1 MRGKKDFLVGSI
13 LCLLMI
19 ICLSGCKEEL
29 EEQEQGNE
37 QPAIEQEESF
47 SETEVISEEQE
58 ALVEEASYEID
69 PEFVDE
75 MIPVYEDVLQPIG
88 TEAEFDKLD
97 AVDWEEDVR
106 PFMEYDWLRDSGI
119 EANHLVDNRWV
130 MQMGDLNLDGQPE
143 MLISE
148 VIYNKEEFTYIYTVK
163 DGEVVSCG
171 KLKGS
176 RDYMFQEDFS
186 EAGPFY
192 PSYYVDVY
200 RNDEGD
206 LRFLSCDVVQM
217 ADWGWVQIY
226 VGNYD
231 GETVSC
237 EPVYGA
243 GYAKSSDGEMHY
255 TCYTGDIV
263 EENKQIEDDEKYSE
277 FNRLMDEYMEGYEKV
292 DVDFTVSEYYPPE
305 VAMYMPITDQKTVS
319 DNIRYSFAQALG
331 YDIASA
337 GALTEEELS
346 QINEDAKLVY
356 EEYVS
361 NDENMRYY
369 ATPTGEEAMKYRTE
383 YVMADADGNGILD
396 LVIREPRQWYFYT
409 YDYEKDEMV
418 NFACIG
424 SGHAYEYNMQTD
436 GTYIYWGIEGPKFED
451 ECYRLYF
458 RHFYL
463 DEDGEEVTIEWFDI
477 EDINDDLEYG
487 KGDVISI
494 QYGDGEIEEC
504 SYEEWRGVA
513 WKYIEMVGGQSTINK
528 DLELKDMV
536 EWMVYF
542 EGEM

>member
-1 MRGKKDFLVGSI
+1 MRGKKRFLVGSI

-19 ICLSGCKEEL
+19 ICLLGCKDEL
-29 EEQEQGNE
+29 DSQGNM
-37 QPAIEQEESF
+37 QPAIGQEESI
-47 SETEVISEEQE
+47 SETESGNTEPEETSEDTW
-58 ALVEEASYEID
+58 EID
-69 PEFVDE
+69 PEFVEE
-75 MIPVYEDVLQPIG
+75 MILVYEDVLQPIG
-88 TEAEFDKLD
+88 TEEEFDKLD

-106 PFMEYDWLRDSGI
+106 PFMEYNWLRDSGI

-130 MQMGDLNLDGQPE
+130 MQLGDLNQDGQPE

-163 DGEVVSCG
+163 DGEVVPCG
-171 KLKGS
+171 RLNGS

-186 EAGPFY
+186 EAGAFY

-200 RNDEGD
+200 QNEEGD

-226 VGNYD
+226 AGNYD

-243 GYAKSSDGEMHY
+243 GYAKSSDGAMHY
-255 TCYTGDIV
+255 TCYVGDIV
-263 EENKQIEDDEKYSE
+263 EENKQMEDDEKYSE

-292 DVDFTVSEYYPPE
+292 DMDFIVSEYYPPE

-319 DNIRYSFAQALG
+319 DNIRYGFAKALD

-337 GALTEEELS
+337 GTLTEEELR

-369 ATPTGEEAMKYRTE
+369 ATPTGEEKMKYRTE

-418 NFACIG
+418 NFACVG
-424 SGHAYEYNMQTD
+424 SGHAYEYDMRSD
-436 GTYIYWGIEGPKFED
+436 GTYIYWGMKGPQFED

-494 QYGDGEIEEC
+494 QYGDGEITEC

-513 WKYIEMVGGQSTINK
+513 WKYIEMVGGQSAINK

-536 EWMVYF
+536 EWTVYF
-542 EGEM
+542 EGQ

>member
-1 MRGKKDFLVGSI
+1 MRGKKRFLVGSI

-19 ICLSGCKEEL
+19 ICLLGCKDEL
-29 EEQEQGNE
+29 DSQENM
-37 QPAIEQEESF
+37 QPAIGQEESISGME
-47 SETEVISEEQE
+47 SENTEPEETSEDTW
-58 ALVEEASYEID
+58 EID
-69 PEFVDE
+69 PEFVEE
-75 MIPVYEDVLQPIG
+75 MILVYEDVLQPIG
-88 TEAEFDKLD
+88 TEEEFDKLD

-106 PFMEYDWLRDSGI
+106 PFMEYNWLRDSGI

-130 MQMGDLNLDGQPE
+130 MQLGDLNQDGQPE

-163 DGEVVSCG
+163 DGEVVPCG
-171 KLKGS
+171 RLNGS

-186 EAGPFY
+186 EAGAFY
-192 PSYYVDVY
+192 PSYYVEVY
-200 RNDEGD
+200 QNEEGD

-226 VGNYD
+226 AGSYD

-243 GYAKSSDGEMHY
+243 GYAKSSDGAMHY
-255 TCYTGDIV
+255 TCYVGDIV
-263 EENKQIEDDEKYSE
+263 DENKQMEDDEKYSE

-292 DVDFTVSEYYPPE
+292 DMDFIVSEYYPPE

-319 DNIRYSFAQALG
+319 DNIRYGFAKALD

-337 GALTEEELS
+337 GTLTEEELR

-369 ATPTGEEAMKYRTE
+369 ATPTGEEKMKYRTE

-418 NFACIG
+418 NFACVG
-424 SGHAYEYNMQTD
+424 SGHAYEYDMRSD
-436 GTYIYWGIEGPKFED
+436 GTYIYWGMKGPQFED

-494 QYGDGEIEEC
+494 QYGDGEITEC

-513 WKYIEMVGGQSTINK
+513 WKYIEMVGGQSAINK

-536 EWMVYF
+536 EWTVYF
-542 EGEM
+542 EGQ

>member
-1 MRGKKDFLVGSI
+1 MRGKKRFLVGSI

-19 ICLSGCKEEL
+19 ICLLGCKDEL
-29 EEQEQGNE
+29 DSQENM
-37 QPAIEQEESF
+37 QPAIGQEENISGME
-47 SETEVISEEQE
+47 SENTEPEETSEDTW
-58 ALVEEASYEID
+58 EID
-69 PEFVDE
+69 PEFVEE
-75 MIPVYEDVLQPIG
+75 MILVYEDVLQPIG
-88 TEAEFDKLD
+88 TEEEFDKLD

-106 PFMEYDWLRDSGI
+106 PFMEYNWLRDSGI

-130 MQMGDLNLDGQPE
+130 MQLGDLNQDGQPE

-163 DGEVVSCG
+163 DGEVVPCG
-171 KLKGS
+171 RLNGS

-186 EAGPFY
+186 EAGAFY
-192 PSYYVDVY
+192 PSYYVEVY
-200 RNDEGD
+200 QNEEGD

-226 VGNYD
+226 AGSYD

-243 GYAKSSDGEMHY
+243 GYAKSSDGAMHY
-255 TCYTGDIV
+255 TCYVGDIV
-263 EENKQIEDDEKYSE
+263 DENKQMEDDEKYSE

-292 DVDFTVSEYYPPE
+292 DMDFIVSEYYPPE

-319 DNIRYSFAQALG
+319 DNIRYGFAKALD

-337 GALTEEELS
+337 GTLTEVELR

-369 ATPTGEEAMKYRTE
+369 ATPTGEEKMKYRTE

-418 NFACIG
+418 NFACVG
-424 SGHAYEYNMQTD
+424 SGHAYEYDMRSD
-436 GTYIYWGIEGPKFED
+436 GTYIYWGMKGPQFED

-494 QYGDGEIEEC
+494 QYGDGEITEC

-513 WKYIEMVGGQSTINK
+513 WKYIEMVGGQSAINK

-536 EWMVYF
+536 EWTVYF
-542 EGEM
+542 EGQ

>member
-1 MRGKKDFLVGSI
+1 MRGKKRFLVGSI

-19 ICLSGCKEEL
+19 ICLLGCKDEL
-29 EEQEQGNE
+29 DSQENM
-37 QPAIEQEESF
+37 QPAIGQEENISGME
-47 SETEVISEEQE
+47 SENTEPEETSEDTW
-58 ALVEEASYEID
+58 EID
-69 PEFVDE
+69 PEFVEE
-75 MIPVYEDVLQPIG
+75 MILVYEDVLQPIG
-88 TEAEFDKLD
+88 TEEEFDKLD

-106 PFMEYDWLRDSGI
+106 PFMEYNWLRDSGI

-130 MQMGDLNLDGQPE
+130 MQLGDLNQDGQPE

-163 DGEVVSCG
+163 DGEVVPCG
-171 KLKGS
+171 RLNGS

-186 EAGPFY
+186 EAGAFY

-200 RNDEGD
+200 QNEEGD

-226 VGNYD
+226 AGSYD

-243 GYAKSSDGEMHY
+243 GYAKSSDGAMHY
-255 TCYTGDIV
+255 TCYVGDIV
-263 EENKQIEDDEKYSE
+263 DENKQMEDDEKYSE

-292 DVDFTVSEYYPPE
+292 DMDFIVSEYYPPE

-319 DNIRYSFAQALG
+319 DNIRYGFAKALD

-337 GALTEEELS
+337 GTLTEVELR

-369 ATPTGEEAMKYRTE
+369 ATPTGEEKMKYRTE

-418 NFACIG
+418 NFACVG
-424 SGHAYEYNMQTD
+424 SGHAYEYDMRSD
-436 GTYIYWGIEGPKFED
+436 GTYIYWGMKGPQFED

-494 QYGDGEIEEC
+494 QYGDGEITEC

-513 WKYIEMVGGQSTINK
+513 WKYIEMVGGQSAINK

-536 EWMVYF
+536 EWTVYF
-542 EGEM
+542 EGQ

>member
-1 MRGKKDFLVGSI
+1 MRGKKRFLVGSI

-19 ICLSGCKEEL
+19 ICLLGCKDEL
-29 EEQEQGNE
+29 DSQENM
-37 QPAIEQEESF
+37 QPAIGQEESISGME
-47 SETEVISEEQE
+47 SENTEPEETSEDTW
-58 ALVEEASYEID
+58 EID
-69 PEFVDE
+69 PEFVEE
-75 MIPVYEDVLQPIG
+75 MILVYEDVLQPIG
-88 TEAEFDKLD
+88 TEEEFDKLD

-106 PFMEYDWLRDSGI
+106 PFMEYNWLRDSGI

-130 MQMGDLNLDGQPE
+130 MQLGDLNQDGQPE

-163 DGEVVSCG
+163 DGEVVPCG
-171 KLKGS
+171 RLNGS

-186 EAGPFY
+186 EAGAFY

-200 RNDEGD
+200 QNEEGD

-226 VGNYD
+226 AGNYD

-243 GYAKSSDGEMHY
+243 GYAKSLDGAMHY
-255 TCYTGDIV
+255 TCYVGDIV
-263 EENKQIEDDEKYSE
+263 EENKQMEDDEKYSE

-292 DVDFTVSEYYPPE
+292 DMDFIVSEYYPPE

-319 DNIRYSFAQALG
+319 DNIRYGFAKALD

-337 GALTEEELS
+337 GTLTEEELR

-369 ATPTGEEAMKYRTE
+369 ATPTGEEKMKYRTE

-418 NFACIG
+418 NFACVG
-424 SGHAYEYNMQTD
+424 SGHAYEYDMRSD
-436 GTYIYWGIEGPKFED
+436 GTYIYWGMKGPQFED

-463 DEDGEEVTIEWFDI
+463 DEDGEELTIEWFDI

-494 QYGDGEIEEC
+494 QYGDGEITEC

-513 WKYIEMVGGQSTINK
+513 WKYIEMVGGQSAINK

-536 EWMVYF
+536 EWTVYF
-542 EGEM
+542 EGQ

>member
-1 MRGKKDFLVGSI
+1 MRGKKRFLVGSM

-29 EEQEQGNE
+29 EGQEQGNV
-37 QPAIEQEESF
+37 QPAIGQEESIAGTE
-47 SETEVISEEQE
+47 SENTESEEIPE
-58 ALVEEASYEID
+58 DTWEID
-69 PEFVDE
+69 PEFVEE
-75 MIPVYEDVLQPIG
+75 MILVYEDVLRPIG
-88 TEAEFDKLD
+88 TEEEFDKLD

-106 PFMEYDWLRDSGI
+106 PFMEYNWLRDSGI

-130 MQMGDLNLDGQPE
+130 MQLGDLNQDGQPE

-163 DGEVVSCG
+163 DGEVVPCG
-171 KLKGS
+171 RLNGS
-176 RDYMFQEDFS
+176 RDYMFQENFF
-186 EAGPFY
+186 EAGAFY

-200 RNDEGD
+200 QNEEGD

-226 VGNYD
+226 AGNYD

-243 GYAKSSDGEMHY
+243 GYAKSSEGAIHY
-255 TCYTGDIV
+255 TCYVGDIV
-263 EENKQIEDDEKYSE
+263 EENKQMEDDEKYSE

-292 DVDFTVSEYYPPE
+292 DMDFIVSEYYPPE

-319 DNIRYSFAQALG
+319 DNIRYGFAKALD

-337 GALTEEELS
+337 GTLTEEELR

-369 ATPTGEEAMKYRTE
+369 ATPTGEEKMKYRTE

-396 LVIREPRQWYFYT
+396 LVIREARQWYFYT

-418 NFACIG
+418 NFAAL
-424 SGHAYEYNMQTD
+424 SGRSTYRYDMRSD
-436 GTYIYWGIEGPKFED
+436 GTYIYWDIDGTQYED
-451 ECYRLYF
+451 GHYELCF
-458 RHFYL
+458 WHFYL
-463 DEDGEEVTIEWFDI
+463 DEDGEEVDIERFWI

-487 KGDVISI
+487 KGDAVTIR
-494 QYGDGEIEEC
+494 YGDGENVEC

-513 WKYIEMVGGQSTINK
+513 CKYIEMVGGQSTINK

-536 EWMVYF
+536 EWTVYF
-542 EGEM
+542 EGQ

>member
-1 MRGKKDFLVGSI
+1 MRGKKRFLVGSI

-19 ICLSGCKEEL
+19 ICLLGCKDEL
-29 EEQEQGNE
+29 DSQENM
-37 QPAIEQEESF
+37 QPAIGQEENISGME
-47 SETEVISEEQE
+47 SENTEPEETSEDTW
-58 ALVEEASYEID
+58 EID
-69 PEFVDE
+69 PEFVEE
-75 MIPVYEDVLQPIG
+75 MILVYEDVLQPIG
-88 TEAEFDKLD
+88 TEEEFDKLD

-106 PFMEYDWLRDSGI
+106 PFMEYNWLRDSGI

-130 MQMGDLNLDGQPE
+130 MQLGDLNQDGQPE

-163 DGEVVSCG
+163 DGEVVPCG
-171 KLKGS
+171 RLNGS

-186 EAGPFY
+186 EAGAFY

-200 RNDEGD
+200 QNEEGD

-226 VGNYD
+226 AGSYD

-243 GYAKSSDGEMHY
+243 GYAKSSDGAMHY
-255 TCYTGDIV
+255 TCYVGDIV
-263 EENKQIEDDEKYSE
+263 EENKQMEDDEKYSE

-292 DVDFTVSEYYPPE
+292 DMDFIVSEYYPPE

-319 DNIRYSFAQALG
+319 DNIRYGFAKALD

-337 GALTEEELS
+337 GTLTEEELR

-369 ATPTGEEAMKYRTE
+369 ATPTGEEKMKYRTE

-418 NFACIG
+418 NFACVG
-424 SGHAYEYNMQTD
+424 SGHAYEYDMRSD
-436 GTYIYWGIEGPKFED
+436 GTYIYWGMKGPQFED

-463 DEDGEEVTIEWFDI
+463 DEDGEELTIEWFDI

-494 QYGDGEIEEC
+494 QYGDGEITEC

-513 WKYIEMVGGQSTINK
+513 WKYIEMVGGQSAINK

-536 EWMVYF
+536 EWTVYF
-542 EGEM
+542 EGQ

>member
-1 MRGKKDFLVGSI
+1 MRGKKRFLVGSI

-19 ICLSGCKEEL
+19 ICLLGCKDEL
-29 EEQEQGNE
+29 DSQENM
-37 QPAIEQEESF
+37 QPAIGQEESISGME
-47 SETEVISEEQE
+47 SENTEPEETSEDTW
-58 ALVEEASYEID
+58 EID
-69 PEFVDE
+69 PEFVEE
-75 MIPVYEDVLQPIG
+75 MILVYEDVLQPIG
-88 TEAEFDKLD
+88 TEEEFDKLD

-106 PFMEYDWLRDSGI
+106 PFMEYNWLRDSGI

-130 MQMGDLNLDGQPE
+130 MQLGDLNQDGQPE

-163 DGEVVSCG
+163 DGEVVPCG
-171 KLKGS
+171 RLNGS

-186 EAGPFY
+186 EAGAFY

-200 RNDEGD
+200 QNEEGD

-217 ADWGWVQIY
+217 ADWGWGQIY
-226 VGNYD
+226 AGSYD

-243 GYAKSSDGEMHY
+243 GYAKSSDGAMHY
-255 TCYTGDIV
+255 TCYVGDIV
-263 EENKQIEDDEKYSE
+263 EENKQMEDDEKYSE

-292 DVDFTVSEYYPPE
+292 DMDFIVSEYYPPE

-319 DNIRYSFAQALG
+319 DNIRYGFAKALD

-337 GALTEEELS
+337 GTLTEEELR

-369 ATPTGEEAMKYRTE
+369 ATPTGEEKMKYRTE

-418 NFACIG
+418 NFACVG
-424 SGHAYEYNMQTD
+424 SGHAYEYDMRSD
-436 GTYIYWGIEGPKFED
+436 GTYIYWGMKGPQFED

-463 DEDGEEVTIEWFDI
+463 DEDGEELTIEWFDI

-494 QYGDGEIEEC
+494 QYGDGEITEC

-536 EWMVYF
+536 EWTVYF
-542 EGEM
+542 EGQ

>member
-1 MRGKKDFLVGSI
+1 MRGKKRFLVGSI

-19 ICLSGCKEEL
+19 ICLSGCKEES
-29 EEQEQGNE
+29 EEQEQGNM
-37 QPAIEQEESF
+37 QPATGQEESI
-47 SETEVISEEQE
+47 SETESENTEP
-58 ALVEEASYEID
+58 EETSEDTWEID
-69 PEFVDE
+69 PEFVEE
-75 MIPVYEDVLQPIG
+75 MILVYEDVLQPIG
-88 TEAEFDKLD
+88 TEEEFDKLD

-106 PFMEYDWLRDSGI
+106 PFMEYNWLRDSGI

-130 MQMGDLNLDGQPE
+130 MQLGDLNQDGQPE

-163 DGEVVSCG
+163 DEEVVPCG
-171 KLKGS
+171 RLNGS

-186 EAGPFY
+186 EAGAFY

-200 RNDEGD
+200 QNEEGD

-226 VGNYD
+226 AGNYD

-243 GYAKSSDGEMHY
+243 GYAKSSDGAMHY
-255 TCYTGDIV
+255 TCYVGDIV
-263 EENKQIEDDEKYSE
+263 EENKQMEDDEKYSE

-292 DVDFTVSEYYPPE
+292 DMDFIVSEYYPPE

-319 DNIRYSFAQALG
+319 DNIRYGFAKALD

-337 GALTEEELS
+337 GTLTEEELR

-369 ATPTGEEAMKYRTE
+369 ATPTGEEKMKYRTE

-396 LVIREPRQWYFYT
+396 LVIREARQWYFYT

-418 NFACIG
+418 NFAAL
-424 SGHAYEYNMQTD
+424 SGRSTYRYDMRSD
-436 GTYIYWGIEGPKFED
+436 GTYIYWDIDGTQYED
-451 ECYRLYF
+451 GHYELWF
-458 RHFYL
+458 WHFYL
-463 DEDGEEVTIEWFDI
+463 DEDGEEVDIERFWI

-487 KGDVISI
+487 KGDAVTIR
-494 QYGDGEIEEC
+494 YGDGENVEC

-513 WKYIEMVGGQSTINK
+513 CKYIEMVGGQSTINK

-536 EWMVYF
+536 EWTVYF
-542 EGEM
+542 EGR